1 MSSEDLSRFDGVYLS
16 VAQQVGAIEPLLD
29 SFFSFL
35 ERKTD
40 FMTGEASAGAAR
52 EMVNKSFDKYY
63 QRAMQRK
70 EVDAEKNKRADEER
84 KARAEAQRKA
94 DMEAYEARK
103 RQQQQQ
109 QQQQE
114 KEEEPKIVEITE
126 EEEEEEEEGDKQT
139 DEEMKE
145 AKVEAEKENTD
156 DDNTVDE
163 DVPPPPG
170 NGGST
175 DKYTWTQ
182 TLSAVE
188 VYIPVK
194 PGTRARNV
202 KINLGA
208 DKVKVATD
216 ADGEIL
222 KGEWNARIKPDDS
235 MWTLEDNKT
244 IHLSLDKFDGM
255 RWWPCVVKGDAE
267 IDTKK
272 IVPENSKLS
281 DLDGETRS
289 TVEKMMYDQQRKQM
303 GLPTSD
309 QQKQADLLEKFK
321 KAHPEMDFSN
331 AKINY
336 GGGMNL

>member
-1 MSSEDLSRFDGVYLS
+1 M
-16 VAQQVGAIEPLLD
+16 
-29 SFFSFL
+29 
-35 ERKTD
+35 
-40 FMTGEASAGAAR
+40 
-52 EMVNKSFDKYY
+52 
-63 QRAMQRK
+63 
-70 EVDAEKNKRADEER
+70 
-84 KARAEAQRKA
+84 
-94 DMEAYEARK
+94 
-103 RQQQQQ
+103 
-109 QQQQE
+109 
-114 KEEEPKIVEITE
+114 KEEAAA
-126 EEEEEEEEGDKQT
+126 D
-139 DEEMKE
+139 
-145 AKVEAEKENTD
+145 EKENTD
-156 DDNTVDE
+156 EENTIDVDDDT
-163 DVPPPPG
+163 PPPPG
-170 NGGST
+170 NGGAT

-194 PGTRARNV
+194 PGTRAKNV
-202 KINLGA
+202 KITMTA

-216 ADGEIL
+216 ADGEIIN
-222 KGEWNARIKPDDS
+222 GEWSARIKPDDS

-244 IHLSLDKFDGM
+244 IHLSLDKYDGM
-255 RWWPCVVKGDAE
+255 KWWPCVVKGDKE

>member
-1 MSSEDLSRFDGVYLS
+1 MPSTDLSKFDGVYLS

-40 FMTGEASAGAAR
+40 FMTGETSPGAAR
-52 EMVNKSFDKYY
+52 DMVTRCFDKHY
-63 QRAMQRK
+63 QIAMQRK
-70 EVDAEKNKRADEER
+70 EADAVRNKREDEER
-84 KARAEAQRKA
+84 KARARAQRKA
-94 DMEAYEARK
+94 DMEEYEARK
-103 RQQQQQ
+103 RR
-109 QQQQE
+109 QE
-114 KEEEPKIVEITE
+114 VEEEKEPKIVEVTE
-126 EEEEEEEEGDKQT
+126 EEEEAIKK
-139 DEEMKE
+139 DEAMK
-145 AKVEAEKENTD
+145 EAEKENAD
-156 DDNTVDE
+156 DDNTEEDE
-163 DVPPPPG
+163 DSTPPPPG

-188 VYIPVK
+188 VYIPVR
-194 PGTRARNV
+194 PGTRARDV
-202 KINLGA
+202 KISLGA
-208 DKVKVATD
+208 DKVTVATN
-216 ADGEIL
+216 AEGEII
-222 KGEWNARIKPDDS
+222 KGEWNGRIKADDS
-235 MWTLEDNKT
+235 MWTLEDNKM
-244 IHLSLDKFDGM
+244 IHLSLDKYDGM
-255 RWWPCVVKGDAE
+255 RWWSCVVKGDAE

>member
-52 EMVNKSFDKYY
+52 EMVSKSFDKYY

-103 RQQQQQ
+103 RQQQ
-109 QQQQE
+109 
-114 KEEEPKIVEITE
+114 EEEPKIVEITE
-126 EEEEEEEEGDKQT
+126 EEEEEEENKPV

-145 AKVEAEKENTD
+145 PKVEAEKENTD

-175 DKYTWTQ
+175 DRYTWTQ

-222 KGEWNARIKPDDS
+222 NGEWNARIKPDDS

-244 IHLSLDKFDGM
+244 IH
-255 RWWPCVVKGDAE
+255 
-267 IDTKK
+267 
-272 IVPENSKLS
+272 
-281 DLDGETRS
+281 
-289 TVEKMMYDQQRKQM
+289 
-303 GLPTSD
+303 
-309 QQKQADLLEKFK
+309 
-321 KAHPEMDFSN
+321 
-331 AKINY
+331 
-336 GGGMNL
+336 

>member
-1 MSSEDLSRFDGVYLS
+1 
-16 VAQQVGAIEPLLD
+16 
-29 SFFSFL
+29 
-35 ERKTD
+35 
-40 FMTGEASAGAAR
+40 
-52 EMVNKSFDKYY
+52 
-63 QRAMQRK
+63 MQRK

-103 RQQQQQ
+103 RQQ
-109 QQQQE
+109 
-114 KEEEPKIVEITE
+114 EEEPKIVEITE
-126 EEEEEEEEGDKQT
+126 EEEEEKKRT

-145 AKVEAEKENTD
+145 PEVEAEKENTD

-222 KGEWNARIKPDDS
+222 NGEWNARIKPDDS

-289 TVEKMMYDQQRKQM
+289 TV
-303 GLPTSD
+303 
-309 QQKQADLLEKFK
+309 
-321 KAHPEMDFSN
+321 
-331 AKINY
+331 
-336 GGGMNL
+336 